1 MLHNSPIRFWATALV
16 PVGARSLLLV
26 VTMSAPYN
34 HAYAD
39 NLSLVLTPPHALFL
53 PLVRR

>member
-16 PVGARSLLLV
+16 PVGARSLLVV

-34 HAYAD
+34 HGYAD